1 MIGHLG
7 TRTSAL
13 LDGQL
18 PAAEAERLWA
28 HVHGCHLCRDLV
40 AREGWVKT
48 RLSGLGAPD
57 RTQAPAHLKGALL
70 GAQAVACEPT
80 YPSTVPTPGFGTTSR
95 PRRVGAVAAGVG
107 GAAGMAV
114 MGVLALGAAPADA
127 PTVDRRAPV
136 ANLTPPSTGGG
147 LLPAGRQTRP

>member
-18 PAAEAERLWA
+18 PAAEAERLWE

-40 AREGWVKT
+40 EREGWVKT
-48 RLSGLGAPD
+48 RLSGLGGP
-57 RTQAPAHLKGALL
+57 TQAPDHLKGALL
-70 GAQAVACEPT
+70 GAGDPSMPFCPPAPTRSRRLAVT
-80 YPSTVPTPGFGTTSR
+80 
-95 PRRVGAVAAGVG
+95 AAGVG
-107 GAAGMAV
+107 GAAGVAV
-114 MGVLALGAAPADA
+114 MGVLALGVAPADA

-136 ANLTPPSTGGG
+136 ANLTPTVGGNQ
-147 LLPAGRQTRP
+147 PMPVRDRRP

>member
-7 TRTSAL
+7 TRASAL

-18 PAAEAERLWA
+18 PPAEAERLWA

-40 AREGWVKT
+40 EREGWVKT

>member
-40 AREGWVKT
+40 EREGWVKT

-57 RTQAPAHLKGALL
+57 RTQAPAHLKGASLHIVFML
-70 GAQAVACEPT
+70 IPMLHDKDRADHGAILAELAKLIDSGALKPVVDEPQFT
-80 YPSTVPTPGFGTTSR
+80 LEE
-95 PRRVGAVAAGVG
+95 VGAAYDR
-107 GAAGMAV
+107 
-114 MGVLALGAAPADA
+114 LASGKAIGKVV
-127 PTVDRRAPV
+127 VDV
-136 ANLTPPSTGGG
+136 
-147 LLPAGRQTRP
+147 

>member
-1 MIGHLG
+1 M
-7 TRTSAL
+7 TR
-13 LDGQL
+13 
-18 PAAEAERLWA
+18 
-28 HVHGCHLCRDLV
+28 
-40 AREGWVKT
+40 
-48 RLSGLGAPD
+48 
-57 RTQAPAHLKGALL
+57 
-70 GAQAVACEPT
+70 
-80 YPSTVPTPGFGTTSR
+80 
-95 PRRVGAVAAGVG
+95 VAAGVG